1 VHELT
6 WAEVGHAQVNGST
19 ERGERGQMDERGRA
33 GSYKREKII
42 GHRREDPIRT
52 ADP

>member
-1 VHELT
+1 M
-6 WAEVGHAQVNGST
+6 G
-19 ERGERGQMDERGRA
+19 RGGPCASEWEHRARRARADGQLGRA